1 MKKLLLS
8 LAMAAMLPAMAS
20 ADSFDV
26 TFENSNQ
33 WPNATGYTAK
43 TESKIDFGGSKWAT
57 QNFVNNSFNNNWTYV
72 RCGAKNSKNNDAYI
86 NNLSA
91 IAYNINKVDI
101 DVRAFVQKSG
111 KNNGVVNSATV
122 TVADDA
128 TFTTNPVQYQYT
140 GDLAQTGSWSIEITD
155 PQPDKFYK
163 VNINYTNN
171 TNNNGV
177 IEINKLTFNYTAEE
191 GFVDAPSM
199 TPASGWIA
207 AGSGVTLTAGEGA
220 SIYYTLNGDEPT
232 VSSTLYDGNPIVVNT
247 DMTIKAIAAKDG
259 KTSAVKEAAYTVY
272 PANTAESPLS
282 VSQALTLI
290 GKGFP
295 KTIEV
300 FVSGTISSIDD
311 VTDENLEKYGNM
323 TYTINEGDAQNSLKI
338 FRGYYLDN
346 EKFTSKDQIAVGDKV
361 VVKGK
366 ILDFNGTKEMDQY
379 NYIVSIEKAPV
390 TKCATPVF
398 SRESGSELIKGDVV
412 TISTSTEGA
421 VIRYTVGETTATSES
436 NTVDVTVNESCTI
449 TAIAVKEGLED
460 SEEATATY
468 TIPQLGE
475 GESEYSF
482 DFTGDEAYGMALLSG
497 NTSETNPSP
506 YVCNGENI
514 TLTLDGS
521 GNDAEKPNY
530 TRWWKASN
538 GNELRFYTGSFFTV
552 VGKNENI
559 LIKKVELIGATNG
572 NWIDA
577 ENESNYNSGTWTGNA
592 NSVTLKTTITSKNTA
607 LKAIKVLYQIPA
619 AVEGI
624 EADSTAP
631 VRYFNLQGVEV
642 SKPTHGLFIRVQGK
656 KADKVI
662 F

>member
-20 ADSFDV
+20 ADSFDI
-26 TFENSNQ
+26 TFNGDKTN
-33 WPNATGYTAK
+33 PNWEPTDQYTKTISSK
-43 TESKIDFGGSKWAT
+43 TEFGGTIWEAQNFSNYNNGWAYIKGGSKKNASVASIY
-57 QNFVNNSFNNNWTYV
+57 NVNALTHKVTSVSVTV
-72 RCGAKNSKNNDAYI
+72 DKVTAKN
-86 NNLSA
+86 L
-91 IAYNINKVDI
+91 
-101 DVRAFVQKSG
+101 
-111 KNNGVVNSATV
+111 NSAKLFVADNSDFTNAEEITFSG
-122 TVADDA
+122 TVAAGTWD
-128 TFTTNPVQYQYT
+128 FT
-140 GDLAQTGSWSIEITD
+140 ITA
-155 PQPDKFYK
+155 PAANKYYKFAADCSK
-163 VNINYTNN
+163 ASS
-171 TNNNGV
+171 NG
-177 IEINKLTFNYTAEE
+177 IIQISKFTFNYTAEE
-191 GFVDAPSM
+191 GVVTAPVM

-220 SIYYTLNGDEPT
+220 SIYYTLNGDEPST
-232 VSSTLYDGNPIVVNT
+232 SSMLYDGNPITVNE
-247 DMTIKAIAAKDG
+247 DLTIKAIATKDG
-259 KTSAVKEAAYTVY
+259 KTSTVKEAAYNVY
-272 PANTAESPLS
+272 KANSAENPLS
-282 VSQALTLI
+282 VSDALSLI
-290 GKGFP
+290 DKGFP

-300 FVSGTISSIDD
+300 FVQGTISSIDD
-311 VTDENLEKYGNM
+311 VTDENLAQYGNM
-323 TYTINEGDAQNSLKI
+323 TYTINEGDAQISLKI
-338 FRGYYLDN
+338 FRGLYLDN

-366 ILDFNGTKEMDQY
+366 ILVYNGTKEMDQY

-475 GESEYSF
+475 GEFEYSF

-538 GNELRFYTGSFFTV
+538 GNELRFYTGSFFTIA
-552 VGKNENI
+552 GKNENI

-572 NWIDA
+572 NWTDA
-577 ENESNYNSGTWTGNA
+577 ETESSYNSGTWTGNA

-631 VRYFNLQGVEV
+631 ARYFNLQGVEV